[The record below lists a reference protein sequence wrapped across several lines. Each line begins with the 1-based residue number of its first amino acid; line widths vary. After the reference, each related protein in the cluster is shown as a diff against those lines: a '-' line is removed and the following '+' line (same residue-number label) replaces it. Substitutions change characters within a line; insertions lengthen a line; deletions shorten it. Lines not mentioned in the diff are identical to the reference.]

1 MVPDRK
7 LLLGSQRRATHPRQP
22 AALVLRHLLA
32 RIRTLGAPPRSSCCP
47 RAAVTF
53 TPPRSENRA
62 LSDFRVDDS
71 YDGKEIFGN
80 DCHDIIHEVEN
91 PKRRFEFAVRD

>member
-1 MVPDRK
+1 M
-7 LLLGSQRRATHPRQP
+7 
-22 AALVLRHLLA
+22 
-32 RIRTLGAPPRSSCCP
+32 
-47 RAAVTF
+47 TF